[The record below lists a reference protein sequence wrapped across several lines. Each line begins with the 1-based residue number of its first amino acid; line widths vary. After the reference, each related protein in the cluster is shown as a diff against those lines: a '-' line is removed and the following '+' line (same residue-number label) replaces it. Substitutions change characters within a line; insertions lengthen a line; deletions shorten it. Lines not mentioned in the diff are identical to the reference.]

1 MAADR
6 RPSHNA
12 LIAAAAAA
20 MLLAPAAAQ
29 AQPMQPAYASYEQH
43 VTGRVISFEPWHLR
57 LDRGPAMVLHP
68 GTVIKPRGLTL
79 RNGMHVRVYGHIATD
94 GAFAADEIDLMPP
107 EGPSY
112 PSYAR
117 PY

>member
-1 MAADR
+1 MADNAR
-6 RPSHNA
+6 RLSGS
-12 LIAAAAAA
+12 LIAAAAVA
-20 MLLAPAAAQ
+20 MLLPVAAA
-29 AQPMQPAYASYEQH
+29 AEPMQPAYASYEQH
-43 VTGRVISFEPWHLR
+43 VTGRVISSEPWRLR

-79 RNGMHVRVYGHIATD
+79 RNGMHVRVYGHIAND
-94 GAFAADEIDLMPP
+94 GVFAADEIDLLPP
-107 EGPSY
+107 EGAPY